1 MKKINSGFLF
11 PLLALIILIFA
22 LSQRLLNL
30 TPPLGKLLHP
40 FMGIAQNGED
50 KHLLSMLT
58 IIDKMQVKDTVKV
71 FLDERKVPHIYAKNT
86 ADLYYAQGYVTASL
100 RLWQMDFT
108 TYAAAG
114 RLSEIFG
121 GKDFLDYDR
130 MQRRLGIPAAAKRS
144 LTFIDTDPETNEI
157 LSAYTA
163 GVNAYIRGLNYSD
176 LPLEYKILD
185 YKPEP
190 WSKLKSVLIL
200 KSMAKNMTG
209 YGEDMFLSKMMLA
222 LGETDFNQLFPDFY
236 GHSTPV
242 MDKEKPLQKM
252 AAASLK
258 KPDYLDYSFMSAN
271 TTLPGDSYNPRLGS
285 NSWAVSGK
293 KTKSG
298 FPILAS
304 DPHLN
309 LSLPGIWLEM
319 QLSAPGINVYGVSIP
334 GTPAV
339 TIGFNEN
346 IAWGIT
352 NGADDVRDWY
362 KLKISADTKKYEFDG
377 KWRNLVYRVEA
388 IKRRGDPVSYDTIYS
403 SIQGPVVISKNFVGP
418 DPEMTDHALKW
429 ELQRPSNEFLTFIR
443 LSSAKNYQ
451 DYREALTHYACPL
464 QNFTFACADDT
475 IAVIHQGKMAV
486 KWQGEGRFILDGT
499 KREHLSDK
507 YIPQDS
513 LPQLLNPDCNFVMSA
528 NQHPTYDNYPY
539 YYSGFYSEKRAN
551 RLQKLL
557 VSDELFD
564 IKRMEEIQLDNTAD
578 FATEALPVLLTNI
591 DRNRL
596 NKTQLLALDRLA
608 GWNGSYGVHDEKA
621 RLFELYWKNVT
632 VYTWDEF
639 RKYRFYKRPPDDY
652 ILLDML
658 RQDPQNKYFDRQET
672 AGKESAGDIVTAA
685 FITALNEYNRGH
697 KEWGDENRVDIMHMT
712 NMPALSRMHIPSA
725 GHPDAV
731 NAVSANW
738 GPSWR
743 MIVELGPHPVAYGIY
758 PGGESGNPGSRYY
771 DNAVNDW
778 NTGKYY
784 PLHLFMSATEA
795 AAHSDNTW
803 ILQQ

>member
-1 MKKINSGFLF
+1 MKKINISFLF
-11 PLLALIILIFA
+11 PLIALIILIFA
-22 LSQRLLNL
+22 LSQRLFNV
-30 TPPLGKLLHP
+30 TPPLGKVLNP
-40 FMGIAQNGED
+40 FIGITQNGED
-50 KHLLSMLT
+50 NRLLSTLT

-71 FLDERKVPHIYAKNT
+71 FLDERKVPHIYARNT
-86 ADLYYAQGYVTASL
+86 ADLYFAQGYVTASL

-108 TYAAAG
+108 TYGAAG

-121 GKDFLDYDR
+121 AADFLDYDR
-130 MQRRLGIPAAAKRS
+130 MQRRLGIPEAAKSS
-144 LTFIDTDPETNEI
+144 LKLIEADPETNEI
-157 LSAYTA
+157 LTAYTA

-176 LPLEYKILD
+176 LPVEYKVLD
-185 YKPEP
+185 YTPEP
-190 WSKLKSVLIL
+190 WSKLKSVLVL
-200 KSMAKNMTG
+200 KSMAKSMTG
-209 YGEDMFLSKMMLA
+209 YGEDMFMTKMMLA
-222 LGETDFNQLFPDFY
+222 LGETDFNHLFPDFY
-236 GHSTPV
+236 GHSVPV
-242 MDKEKPLQKM
+242 MDKDRPSQH
-252 AAASLK
+252 AVAASLK
-258 KPDYLDYSFMSAN
+258 KPDYLDYSFLSSN
-271 TTLPGDSYNPRLGS
+271 TILPVDSYNPRLGS

-339 TIGFNEN
+339 TIGFNEK

-362 KLKISADTKKYEFDG
+362 KLKLSGDASKYEFDG
-377 KWRNLVYRVEA
+377 KWRDLVYRVEE
-388 IKRRGDPVSYDTIYS
+388 IKRRGDPIFYDTVYS
-403 SIQGPVVISKNFVGP
+403 SIQGPIVISRNFVGP
-418 DPEMTDHALKW
+418 DPDMIDNALKW

-443 LSSAKNYQ
+443 LSRAKNYD
-451 DYREALTHYACPL
+451 DYKQAIMHYACPL
-464 QNFTFACADDT
+464 QNFTFACSDNT
-475 IAVIHQGKMAV
+475 IAVTHQGKMAV
-486 KWQGEGRFILDGT
+486 KWPGEGRFILDGT
-499 KREHLSDK
+499 KREHLSDN
-507 YIPQDS
+507 YIPEDS
-513 LPQLLNPDCNFVMSA
+513 LPQLLNPDCNFVLSA
-528 NQHPTYDNYPY
+528 NQHPTYENYPY
-539 YYSGFYSEKRAN
+539 YYSGYYSEKRAN

-557 VSDELFD
+557 VKDEPFD
-564 IKRMEEIQLDNTAD
+564 INRMKEIQLDNTTD
-578 FATEALPVLLTNI
+578 FATAALPVLLANI
-591 DRNRL
+591 NMQRL
-596 NKTQLLALDRLA
+596 NKTQQEALDLL
-608 GWNGSYGVHDEKA
+608 GTWNGSYGLHEKKA

-632 VYTWDEF
+632 TYTWDEF

-658 RQDPQNKYFDRQET
+658 QEDPQNKYFDRQET
-672 AGKESAGDIVTAA
+672 IEKETAGDIITAA
-685 FITALNEYNRGH
+685 FITAADDYNRGS
-697 KEWGDENRVDIMHMT
+697 KEWGDVNRVDIMHMT
-712 NMPALSRMHIPSA
+712 NIPALSRMNIPAA

-731 NAVSANW
+731 NAVSSNW

-778 NTGKYY
+778 NNGKYY
-784 PLHLFMSATEA
+784 PLHLFKSAAEA
-795 AAHSDNTW
+795 DAHSKNTL